1 MFKSLRWRLQV
12 WHAVV
17 LLTVLSSFG
26 AIVHRLHWQTRL
38 QQIDAELH
46 RTINLVYSQRFRLL
60 PRPVRRPRR
69 VDTPNETEAART
81 EQTAAGNTNA
91 APAPIPTEGE
101 GEKSRPQ
108 FETNVRMARD
118 QSQLPVE
125 FDQLF
130 HGEEDSRFY
139 FVIWGKNGEMLQR
152 SDLAPSIEYP
162 NVHVLADGVPLRI
175 PRDRKDKYLCR
186 EVVAAFPIPR
196 MPGDKS
202 PTSDLNIL
210 VGRSLEKDLAAQNQ
224 SGLLLALTGLVILA
238 AGVLGGGWL
247 AARAI
252 RSIDAMTGAAEA
264 ISAQNLSQRINVKE
278 LDSELGKLAKVLNQT
293 FDRLQSAFERQ
304 SQFTADAS
312 HELRTPLSVI
322 ATHTELALSRS
333 RSNEDYRAALETCQ
347 RASQRMRSLI
357 DALLLLARFEAGT
370 SLLKHERVD
379 IAALVQDC
387 VELVEPL
394 ATNKSL
400 SINCRVVPCQV
411 KGDWDRL
418 AQVVTNLLT
427 NAIRYNA
434 DGGKIEA
441 TTRIE
446 RDRVVISVRDTGVGI
461 AAAELPRI
469 FDRFYQ
475 VDKVRGQAEGSCGLG
490 LAICKTIV
498 ESHGGSISAS
508 SQPGVGTTM
517 EVRLLLAD
525 ATPVFEGAAS
535 SGELLVSTWEANE
548 V

>member
-38 QQIDAELH
+38 QQTDAELH
-46 RTINLVYSQRFRLL
+46 RTINLVHSQRFRLL
-60 PRPVRRPRR
+60 PRPVRRQRR
-69 VDTPNETEAART
+69 PDAPNENEAAPKADQKVDPDVVAKPNPIVVP
-81 EQTAAGNTNA
+81 EAEPDK
-91 APAPIPTEGE
+91 APRQAEVVN
-101 GEKSRPQ
+101 RMPQ
-108 FETNVRMARD
+108 N
-118 QSQLPVE
+118 QLPVE
-125 FDQLF
+125 FEQLF
-130 HGEEDSRFY
+130 HGDEDSRFY
-139 FVIWGKNGEMLQR
+139 FIIWGKNGDLLQR
-152 SDLAPSIEYP
+152 SEFAPSVDYP
-162 NVHVLADGVPLRI
+162 NVHVLADGVPVRV

-186 EVVAAFPIPR
+186 EIVAAFPIPR

-224 SGLLLALTGLVILA
+224 SGLLLVLTGLVILA

-278 LDSELGKLAKVLNQT
+278 LDNELGKLAKVLNQT

-322 ATHTELALSRS
+322 STHTELALARS
-333 RSNEDYRAALETCQ
+333 RSSEDYRVALETCQ

-357 DALLLLARFEAGT
+357 EALLLLARFEAGT
-370 SLLKHERVD
+370 PLLKHERVD
-379 IAALVQDC
+379 LAALVRDC

-400 SINCRVVPCQV
+400 SLSCRVVPCQV

-427 NAIRYNA
+427 NSIRYNVE
-434 DGGKIEA
+434 GGKIEA
-441 TTRIE
+441 TTRID
-446 RDRVVISVRDTGVGI
+446 RDMAVISIRDTGVGI
-461 AAAELPRI
+461 AASELPRI

-490 LAICKTIV
+490 LSICKTIV
-498 ESHGGSISAS
+498 ESHGGTIRAT

-525 ATPVFEGAAS
+525 ATPVVESAAS